1 MSVDYTSIRQKSK
14 KSYLSQAKDWV
25 NHEVVANRLNSPLGY
40 AVMLLAAL
48 SLSLVVSVLGLK
60 IGILLLSAII
70 GVPVLLAS
78 VFNLRFGLITL
89 LITSFFILGISRF
102 VRDMPLGVILDA
114 FVACMFFGVMI
125 KQIGSK
131 DWRFIYNPVSV
142 MVILWIVYN
151 LIQVVNPAA
160 ASRLAWLYTIRSLAG
175 IFLVYFIAIKAI
187 NSVEFV
193 SLIFKIWIVLAL
205 IGALYGLKQE
215 FLGFFPAE
223 HAWVLADEER
233 FSLFFN
239 WGRFR
244 RFSFFSDPTVFG
256 ILMAYTSILCF
267 VLMTGPVKLYK
278 KAALGIAAV
287 IMLLAMVY
295 TGTRTAYAVVPVG
308 VVFFTVI
315 TLKRNII
322 LLVGAIML
330 MGAAV
335 IFSPISSLGPLDSN
349 ALNRIRSAFI
359 GEEDPSYNV
368 RLRNQEYIQPYIWS
382 HPIGWGLGS
391 VGVWGMRF
399 SPGSP
404 VANFPPDSGF
414 VRIAVEQGW
423 LGLILYSIMLFV
435 LFRYG
440 VRNYLLCEHPK
451 VRLYYVATLTVL
463 FSLVVANYPQQA
475 YAIFPTII
483 IFYVCM
489 AIVVRLK
496 DFDNDE
502 MRKLTGGIVKIPSAE
517 KEMN

>member
-1 MSVDYTSIRQKSK
+1 MGVDFTNISRKEK
-14 KSYLSQAKDWV
+14 GSYFTQFKDWV
-25 NHEVVANRLNSPLGY
+25 NQQVVDNRLNSPLGY
-40 AVMLLAAL
+40 LIMLVAAL
-48 SLSLVVSVLGLK
+48 CLSVIVSVLGLK
-60 IGILLLSAII
+60 IGVLLLAVIV
-70 GVPVLLAS
+70 GGPLLLAS
-78 VFNLRFGLITL
+78 MFNLRFGLIIL
-89 LITSFFILGISRF
+89 IITSFFVLGISRF
-102 VRDMPLGVILDA
+102 VRDLPLGTVLDA
-114 FVACMFFGVMI
+114 FVAAMFFGVMI
-125 KQIGSK
+125 KQIGNK
-131 DWRFIYNPVSV
+131 NWNFIYNPVSV
-142 MVILWIVYN
+142 VVILWIVYN
-151 LIQVVNPAA
+151 LIQLVNPSA

-175 IFLVYFIAIKAI
+175 MLLIYFIALKAI

-193 SLIFKIWIVLAL
+193 SLIFKVWIVLAFL
-205 IGALYGLKQE
+205 GALYGLKQE
-215 FLGFFPAE
+215 FFGFSPME

-267 VLMTGPVKLYK
+267 VLMTGPLKMYK
-278 KAALGIAAV
+278 KVALGFAAG
-287 IMLLAMVY
+287 IMLLAMVF

-322 LLVGAIML
+322 LLVGGMMV
-330 MGAAV
+330 MGAAI

-404 VANFPPDSGF
+404 VASFPPDSGF

-423 LGLILYSIMLFV
+423 IGLILYSIMLFV

-451 VRLYYVATLTVL
+451 IRLYYVATLTVL
-463 FSLVVANYPQQA
+463 FSLMVANYPQQA
-475 YAIFPTII
+475 YAIFPTIV
-483 IFYVCM
+483 IFYICM

-496 DFDNDE
+496 DFDNE
-502 MRKLTGGIVKIPSAE
+502 MMRKLTGGITKI
-517 KEMN
+517 